1 MELIDRIT
9 GRRWEVTVVK
19 HGRDIT
25 RECLE
30 ETVKMCGNEWDFDP
44 EFMVGELKKFY
55 NANVREL
62 YVPGIAI

>member
-9 GRRWEVTVVK
+9 GRRWSVTVMK
-19 HGRDIT
+19 KGRDVT
-25 RECLE
+25 SDCLE
-30 ETVKMCGNEWDFDP
+30 EVVKMCGGEWDFDP
-44 EFMVGELKKFY
+44 EFMVEELKKFY